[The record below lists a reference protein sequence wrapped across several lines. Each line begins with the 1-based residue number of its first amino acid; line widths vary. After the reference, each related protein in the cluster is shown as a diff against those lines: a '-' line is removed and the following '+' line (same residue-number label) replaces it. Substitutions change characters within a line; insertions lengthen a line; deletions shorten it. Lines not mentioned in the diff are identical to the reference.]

1 MKTLAIETSG
11 GIGGIAAWADG
22 RVLAEQTFSQPMN
35 HAQELFPAVEALAR
49 RVGWEPRTPEL
60 IAVSI
65 GPGSYTGLRVGIASA
80 KMLSYASDVP
90 LIGVPTFDVL
100 IRNVPASCGVAAPV
114 MDAKRAQ
121 VYVAFYQWA
130 DGEWREEQGLSVDAP
145 EAAAQHLPRGTT
157 VFGTG
162 AEKRPQ
168 LFTAAGMLV
177 SHDPELARAKPRT
190 VAEIGHALYVS
201 GHRTDREALVPIYL
215 RKPEA
220 EEKRVK

>member
-11 GIGGIAAWADG
+11 AIGGVAAWADD
-22 RVLAEQTFSQPMN
+22 RLLAEQTFSKPMN
-35 HAQELFPAVEALAR
+35 HAQELFPAVETLAR

-80 KMLSYASDVP
+80 KMLSYAGDAP

-100 IRNVPASCGVAAPV
+100 VRNVPPSCGFAAPV
-114 MDAKRAQ
+114 VDAKRAQ
-121 VYVAFYQWA
+121 VYVALY
-130 DGEWREEQGLSVDAP
+130 EWTDPEWQERAGLSVDAP
-145 EAAAQHLPRGTT
+145 ETAAQHLPRGTT

-162 AEKRPQ
+162 AERYAEQ
-168 LFTAAGMLV
+168 FAAAGMHV
-177 SHDPELARAKPRT
+177 AHDPKLTQAKPRI
-190 VAEIGHALYVS
+190 VAERGQALYTS

-220 EEKRVK
+220 EEKRKE

>member
-11 GIGGIAAWADG
+11 TIGGVAAWADG
-22 RVLAEQTFSQPMN
+22 HVLAEQTFSQPMN

-49 RVGWEPRTPEL
+49 RVGWGPRTPEL
-60 IAVSI
+60 IAVSM

-80 KMLSYASDVP
+80 KMLSYAGDVP

-100 IRNVPASCGVAAPV
+100 ICNVPPSCGFAAPV
-114 MDAKRAQ
+114 VDAKRSQ
-121 VYVAFYQWA
+121 VYVSLYQWA
-130 DGEWREEQGLSVDAP
+130 DGEWQEESPLSVDAP
-145 EAAAQHLPRGTT
+145 EAAAQHLPHGTT

-162 AEKRPQ
+162 AEKYSQ
-168 LFTAAGMLV
+168 LFTSAGLRV
-177 SHDPELARAKPRT
+177 SHDSELTQARPGI
-190 VAEIGHALYVS
+190 VAETGHALYAS

-220 EEKRVK
+220 EEKRGT